1 MPLRHSPRGPQKA
14 SQPSLNPDEDTK
26 VTECGP
32 VDREG
37 GGLGLGS
44 DSFRE
49 YGLCGI
55 KPAAALCMT
64 FHLSQDWHTPLA
76 SARART

>member
-1 MPLRHSPRGPQKA
+1 MPLCHIPHGPQKA

-37 GGLGLGS
+37 GGLGLRS
-44 DSFRE
+44 DSFRD

-55 KPAAALCMT
+55 KPAAALCMS
-64 FHLSQDWHTPLA
+64 FRLSQVCHTPLA
-76 SARART
+76 SALAPT

>member
-1 MPLRHSPRGPQKA
+1 MPLRHIPHGPQKA

-37 GGLGLGS
+37 GGLGLRSG
-44 DSFRE
+44 SFRE

-64 FHLSQDWHTPLA
+64 FHLPQDWHTPLA
-76 SARART
+76 SARALT

>member
-1 MPLRHSPRGPQKA
+1 MPLRHSPHGPQKA

-32 VDREG
+32 VEREG
-37 GGLGLGS
+37 GGLGLRS

-55 KPAAALCMT
+55 KLLLHCA
-64 FHLSQDWHTPLA
+64 
-76 SARART
+76 